1 MHHMAAS
8 LYFIKKCS
16 TQKLLRQESVFSLLY
31 YFLLKLFKACVRFL
45 NPLMLMIRIQRFRQT
60 WVRRCRIRA
69 SNAWRIRKTAEV

>member
-16 TQKLLRQESVFSLLY
+16 TQKLSSKESVFSLLY
-31 YFLLKLFKACVRFL
+31 HCLLKLFNGMRSFSESS
-45 NPLMLMIRIQRFRQT
+45 MLLIRIQRFRQT
-60 WVRRCRIRA
+60 WVRRCRKRA